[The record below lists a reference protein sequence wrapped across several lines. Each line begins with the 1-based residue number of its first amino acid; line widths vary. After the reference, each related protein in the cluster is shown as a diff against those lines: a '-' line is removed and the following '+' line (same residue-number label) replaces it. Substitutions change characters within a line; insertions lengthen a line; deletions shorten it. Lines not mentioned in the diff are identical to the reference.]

1 MGRNIDGSWH
11 IHESDD
17 EAAFPT
23 LIPLSL
29 PPHIL
34 DLALSSRR
42 TISSHLVQADIH
54 SVGFYDISVS
64 GEGGVVILKGKKIC
78 GLESGQG
85 GQRRFRTF

>member
-1 MGRNIDGSWH
+1 MNRDIFQPVAQMQWWMVDGGWMGRNIDESWD

-34 DLALSSRR
+34 DSALSSRR
-42 TISSHLVQADIH
+42 TTSSRLVQADIH
-54 SVGFYDISVS
+54 SVGV
-64 GEGGVVILKGKKIC
+64 L
-78 GLESGQG
+78 
-85 GQRRFRTF
+85 